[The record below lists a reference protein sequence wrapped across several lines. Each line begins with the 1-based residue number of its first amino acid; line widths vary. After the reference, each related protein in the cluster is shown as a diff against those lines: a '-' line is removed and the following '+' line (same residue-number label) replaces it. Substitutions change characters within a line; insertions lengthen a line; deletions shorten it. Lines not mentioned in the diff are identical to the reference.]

1 MEQNK
6 KENLIN
12 SIENILITLN
22 YDQKLE
28 ETFKEKQQSL
38 GYNLIKNLEIKPL
51 VSLV

>member
-1 MEQNK
+1 MEQIK

-28 ETFKEKQQSL
+28 ENFKEKQQSL
-38 GYNLIKNLEIKPL
+38 GYNLIKKLEIQPL